1 MCYLCST
8 LICVFAHFDMSTGVN
23 IAGQTASYRP
33 YFCRRCKLGVECSLM
48 QVVSQ
53 SFKRLDMIYFI
64 RQEAERFGYAYVD
77 MASDFSQRL
86 VEAEGVLTLNV

>member
-1 MCYLCST
+1 
-8 LICVFAHFDMSTGVN
+8 
-23 IAGQTASYRP
+23 
-33 YFCRRCKLGVECSLM
+33 
-48 QVVSQ
+48 
-53 SFKRLDMIYFI
+53 MIYFI